1 MRSALLALVLVAAPL
16 AAQSPAEPVP
26 AGLDSTLA
34 ALYARIS
41 GPADVPRDADA
52 IRALFHEDARLGP
65 LRPDGTPALRTVD
78 AYLDGLAETLR
89 TVPLFQGKGFY
100 EREIG
105 RRVERFGPLA
115 HVWSTYAGAL
125 EPGGDPFVRGVN
137 SIQLVEADGRWVVVQ
152 ILWQQESPELILPKG
167 S

>member
-1 MRSALLALVLVAAPL
+1 MRLALLALFLMAAPL

-34 ALYARIS
+34 ALYTSIS
-41 GPADVPRDADA
+41 GPADVPRDEAA
-52 IRALFHEDARLGP
+52 IRMLFHEDARLGP

-78 AYLDGLAETLR
+78 EYLDGLAEALR

-100 EREIG
+100 EREVG

-125 EPGGDPFVRGVN
+125 EPGGEPFVRGVN

-152 ILWQQESPELILPKG
+152 LLWQQETPELLLPEAE
-167 S
+167 